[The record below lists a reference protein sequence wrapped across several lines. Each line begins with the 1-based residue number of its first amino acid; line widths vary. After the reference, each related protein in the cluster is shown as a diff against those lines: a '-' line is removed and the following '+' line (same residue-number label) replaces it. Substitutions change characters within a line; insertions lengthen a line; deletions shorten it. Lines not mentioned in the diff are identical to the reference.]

1 MKTILLF
8 GCIKYVF
15 LHTSEHLENDSLI
28 GYA

>member
-1 MKTILLF
+1 MKTLLF

-28 GYA
+28 GCA